1 MNEGM
6 QFTRE
11 GPSRETQI
19 SRGIFKRYLHGT
31 RDWMR
36 KPPLTPFFNRFFVL
50 VTPMTQR
57 QRRSEVS
64 IGQ

>member
-1 MNEGM
+1 MVDALDFEEDAKRSAAKLKNGSRKLTMNEGM

-31 RDWMR
+31 RHWMR
-36 KPPLTPFFNRFFVL
+36 
-50 VTPMTQR
+50 
-57 QRRSEVS
+57 
-64 IGQ
+64 